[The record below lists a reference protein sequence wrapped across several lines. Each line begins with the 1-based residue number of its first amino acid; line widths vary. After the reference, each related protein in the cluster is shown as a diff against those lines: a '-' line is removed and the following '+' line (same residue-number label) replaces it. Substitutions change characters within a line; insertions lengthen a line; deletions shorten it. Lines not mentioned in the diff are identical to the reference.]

1 MSGIMEV
8 FLEFGVW
15 DNGGVLGIW
24 CLGIMEVFL
33 EFGVWG

>member
-1 MSGIMEV
+1 MSG
-8 FLEFGVW
+8 

-33 EFGVWG
+33 EFGVWDNRGVLGIWCLG